1 MSYTNLIYHIVFS
14 TKERRE
20 TLASERIARIC
31 NYTAGI
37 IRNHEGV
44 PLAINGV
51 SDHLHIATGLSPK
64 IALSQFVGT
73 VKSNC
78 SKWIHNTFSDMQDFG
93 WQDGYSA
100 FTVSASVRD
109 SVVSYIRNQ
118 ETHHR
123 KMSFQ
128 DELIQLP
135 DRHGIEYDPKYLR

>member
-14 TKERRE
+14 TKGRCE

-31 NYTAGI
+31 KYTAGI

-44 PLAINGV
+44 PLAVNGV
-51 SDHLHIATGLSPK
+51 SDHLHIAAGVGAT
-64 IALSQFVGT
+64 IALSEFVGT

-78 SKWIHNTFSDMQDFG
+78 SKWIHNTFSDMQDFS

-100 FTVSASVRD
+100 FTVSASVQND
-109 SVVSYIRNQ
+109 VVSYIQNQ

-128 DELIQLP
+128 DELIQLL
-135 DRHGIEYDPKYLR
+135 DRHGIEYDPKYIR

>member
-14 TKERRE
+14 TKGRRE
-20 TLASERIARIC
+20 ALTADRIDRIC
-31 NYTAGI
+31 KYTAGI

-44 PLAINGV
+44 PLAVNGV
-51 SDHLHIATGLSPK
+51 SDHLHIAAGVGAT
-64 IALSQFVGT
+64 IALSEFVGT

-78 SKWIHNTFSDMQDFG
+78 SKWIHNTFSDMQDFS

-100 FTVSASVRD
+100 FTVSASVQND
-109 SVVSYIRNQ
+109 VVSYIQNQ

-128 DELIQLP
+128 DELIQLL
-135 DRHGIEYDPKYLR
+135 DRHGIEYDPEYIR

>member
-31 NYTAGI
+31 KYTAGI

-44 PLAINGV
+44 PLAVNGV
-51 SDHLHIATGLSPK
+51 ADHLHVAAIVSPK

-73 VKSNC
+73 IKSNC
-78 SKWIHNTFSDMQDFG
+78 SKWIHGTFSDMQDFG

-118 ETHHR
+118 ESHHR

-128 DELIQLP
+128 DELIQLL
-135 DRHGIEYDPKYLR
+135 DRHGIEYDPKYIR

>member
-31 NYTAGI
+31 KYTAGI

-44 PLAINGV
+44 PLAVNGV
-51 SDHLHIATGLSPK
+51 ADHLHVAAIVSPK

-73 VKSNC
+73 IKSNC
-78 SKWIHNTFSDMQDFG
+78 SKWIHGTFSDMQDFG

-128 DELIQLP
+128 DELIQLLEK
-135 DRHGIEYDPKYLR
+135 HGVEYDPKYIR

>member
-20 TLASERIARIC
+20 TLPAERIARIC
-31 NYTAGI
+31 KYIAGI
-37 IRNHEGV
+37 IRNCKGI

-51 SDHLHIATGLSPK
+51 SDHLHIATIAGSK

-73 VKSNC
+73 IKSNC
-78 SKWIHNTFSDMQDFG
+78 SKWIHETFSDMRDFA

-109 SVVSYIRNQ
+109 SVASYIRNQ
-118 ETHHR
+118 ESHHR

-128 DELIQLP
+128 EELIRLL
-135 DRHGIEYDPKYLR
+135 DRHGIEYDPKYIR

>member
-14 TKERRE
+14 TKECRE
-20 TLASERIARIC
+20 TLVAERIARIC
-31 NYTAGI
+31 KYAAGI

-44 PLAINGV
+44 PLAVNGV
-51 SDHLHIATGLSPK
+51 ADHLHIAAIVSPK

-73 VKSNC
+73 IKSNC
-78 SKWIHNTFSDMQDFG
+78 SKWIHSTFSDMQDFG

-118 ETHHR
+118 ESHHH

-128 DELIQLP
+128 DELIQLL
-135 DRHGIEYDPKYLR
+135 DRHGIEYDPKYIR

>member
-20 TLASERIARIC
+20 FLTAERIDRIC
-31 NYTAGI
+31 KYTAGI

-51 SDHLHIATGLSPK
+51 SDHLHIAASVGAK

-78 SKWIHNTFSDMQDFG
+78 SKWIHSTFSEMHDFG

-128 DELIQLP
+128 DELIQLL
-135 DRHGIEYDPKYLR
+135 DRHGIEYDLKYIR